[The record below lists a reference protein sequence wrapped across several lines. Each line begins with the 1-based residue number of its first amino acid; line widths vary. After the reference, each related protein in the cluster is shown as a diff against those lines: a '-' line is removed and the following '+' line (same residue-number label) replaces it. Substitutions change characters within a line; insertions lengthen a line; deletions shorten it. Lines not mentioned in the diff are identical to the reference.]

1 MNFVTPET
9 SDNGGQSSARRR
21 RGQERGVS
29 EMRTGW
35 PEALRSTA
43 KPFTDVLC
51 WDLSEDST

>member
-29 EMRTGW
+29 EMRNGW
-35 PEALRSTA
+35 PEALWSTA
-43 KPFTDVLC
+43 KPFSDVIYR
-51 WDLSEDST
+51 DVTEDSA